1 MVRTQI
7 QLSEE
12 QKKKLKKI
20 AAERGVSIA
29 ELIRQGVDR
38 ILEAYGRP
46 ERGEMLQRAAAA
58 AGRFRSGE
66 TSVAKD
72 HDRHLDRAF
81 SQ

>member
-12 QKKKLKKI
+12 QRRKLKKI
-20 AAERGVSIA
+20 AADRGVSVA
-29 ELIRQGVDR
+29 ELIRQGVDT

-58 AGRFRSGE
+58 AGRFRSNE
-66 TSVAKD
+66 KSVAKD
-72 HDRHLDRAF
+72 HDRYLDRAY

>member
-7 QLSEE
+7 QLNEE

-20 AAERGVSIA
+20 AAERGVSVA
-29 ELIRQGVDR
+29 ELIRQGVDT

-46 ERGEMLQRAAAA
+46 ERGEMLQRAAAV
-58 AGRFRSGE
+58 AGRFRSNE
-66 TSVAKD
+66 KSVAQD
-72 HDRHLDRAF
+72 HDRYLDRAF